1 MTVHAVANFFHTV
14 VYFPGERSLFPH
26 WPLQYRELSI
36 RLLMVT
42 AVFLLVPKILSVWLI
57 SLSPKKM
64 ANFGGGMRLSVSVVL
79 ETIFSMLLAPLR
91 MIFHAWYVVLNL
103 LGQKLVWKTQLR
115 RSRKI
120 SFAKAFRA
128 YWPGML
134 GAFIWSVVA
143 YAVNKTLFWWVSVI
157 VLPLLFAV
165 PISVTFSN
173 PSLGLFFRNH
183 GLFLTPV
190 ETAPSKVLRYYQKF
204 FMDIK

>member
-1 MTVHAVANFFHTV
+1 
-14 VYFPGERSLFPH
+14 
-26 WPLQYRELSI
+26 
-36 RLLMVT
+36 
-42 AVFLLVPKILSVWLI
+42 
-57 SLSPKKM
+57 
-64 ANFGGGMRLSVSVVL
+64 MRLSASVVL

-103 LGQKLVWKTQLR
+103 LGPKLVWKTQSR

-134 GAFIWSVVA
+134 GAFVWSVIA
-143 YAVNKTLFWWVSVI
+143 YAVNKTLFWWVSAI

-165 PISVTFSN
+165 PISVFFSN

-190 ETAPSKVLRYYQKF
+190 ETAPSKVLRCYQKF
-204 FMDIK
+204 FMNIK